1 MEFTELSKL
10 ACDRGCRLNVVLVGG
25 VPIYWVENSHFIGRP
40 FRKLDELTRF
50 LRQMPLILT
59 SENEFLEPQGQAAD
73 LMA

>member
-10 ACDRGCRLNVVLVGG
+10 AWDRGCKLNVALVGG

-50 LRQMPLILT
+50 LRQIPDLVPEKEL
-59 SENEFLEPQGQAAD
+59 ENLRSV
-73 LMA
+73 L